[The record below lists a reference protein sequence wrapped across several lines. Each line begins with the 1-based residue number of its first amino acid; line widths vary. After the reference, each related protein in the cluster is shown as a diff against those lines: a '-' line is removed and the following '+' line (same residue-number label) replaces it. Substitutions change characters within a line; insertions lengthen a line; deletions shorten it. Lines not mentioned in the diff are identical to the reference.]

1 VLGTLGDRLSAQW
14 RNSENYPQNKT
25 LTLSS
30 DDLDSP
36 LRSDGTW
43 TIELLTE
50 TPFGIDR
57 LAKATF
63 IIHRSIRVNGSV
75 TTME

>member
-1 VLGTLGDRLSAQW
+1 MGDRPSAQW

-36 LRSDGTW
+36 LRADGTW
-43 TIELLTE
+43 TLELLTE

-57 LAKATF
+57 LAKVTF
-63 IIHRSIRVNGSV
+63 TLKRSIKVNAAV